1 MKQLFLVI
9 FASLMLF
16 ACDTKKTSIA
26 GRVINQVSGEGVNN
40 VLVSYVQCKE
50 DGDNCTEVIIGQMYT
65 LSDGSF
71 KIDQKTASKS
81 KRKWITVYNG
91 NRKLATKENIGLTDK
106 NIIIEVIP

>member
-1 MKQLFLVI
+1 MKQLFILL
-9 FASLMLF
+9 FASLIVF

-26 GRVINQVSGEGVNN
+26 GRVINQTTGEGVNN

-91 NRKLATKENIGLTDK
+91 NKKLATKENIGLTDT
-106 NIIIEVIP
+106 NIIIEVTP